1 VEERSAEAFATAAAG
16 LLDAPALARRLGAAA
31 AHDAR
36 RYTWSTTA
44 ARLRRVYT
52 DLTAPAPVRC

>member
-1 VEERSAEAFATAAAG
+1 M
-16 LLDAPALARRLGAAA
+16 GAAA
-31 AHDAR
+31 AERAR

-52 DLTAPAPVRC
+52 DVSARALVACT